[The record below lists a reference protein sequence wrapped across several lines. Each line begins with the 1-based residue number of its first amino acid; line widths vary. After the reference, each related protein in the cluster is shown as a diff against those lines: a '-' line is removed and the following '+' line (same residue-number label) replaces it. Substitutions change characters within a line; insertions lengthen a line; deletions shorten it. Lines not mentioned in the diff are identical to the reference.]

1 MRRGEVWWARLKG
14 PAGRRP
20 VLLLSRNEAYGKRTH
35 VTVSPITRTIRRLAT
50 EISLTK
56 ADGMKEDCV
65 VNLDDLL
72 TIRQIA
78 LEEKLTTLS
87 DQKMATVREAIVF
100 ALDL

>member
-1 MRRGEVWWARLKG
+1 
-14 PAGRRP
+14 
-20 VLLLSRNEAYGKRTH
+20 
-35 VTVSPITRTIRRLAT
+35 
-50 EISLTK
+50 
-56 ADGMKEDCV
+56 MKEDCV